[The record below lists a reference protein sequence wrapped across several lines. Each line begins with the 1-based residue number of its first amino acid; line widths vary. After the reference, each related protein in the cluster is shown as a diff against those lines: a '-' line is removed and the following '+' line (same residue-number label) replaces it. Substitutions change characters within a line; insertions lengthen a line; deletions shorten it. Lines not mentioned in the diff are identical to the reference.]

1 MAATYRAGVIGATGK
16 GNYGH
21 GLDTAFQGV
30 PRAELVAVADENAE
44 GLRKAGERLGVKRL
58 YRDYRRMIAA
68 EQLHIVSI
76 GPRWV
81 TDRVAMVEAAAEA
94 GCHIY
99 CEKPFAAGLVDAD
112 AMIDACSKANVKIAV
127 AHQFRGM
134 PPLQKAIEDVKS
146 GRYGR
151 LLRMYARPKD
161 DHRGGGEELS
171 VHGTHL
177 FDLMIAF
184 AGRPVWVSGHVAV
197 GDRDATLKDK
207 REGNEPVGPIAG
219 DSIDAVFGF
228 GEGVRGFFNSTA
240 NIDRPGRMIYGLRI
254 ECERAL
260 LHVRRLGD
268 IYVYPAPL
276 VLPELPDLSWQKTWI
291 EHWHFTPEHKPA
303 DLSDWIPRGNRYLAS
318 ELIRA
323 IENDSEPVASGQAAQ
338 YIMEMVQ
345 GVYASHLSEGRRI
358 AIPQRERTHPLA

>member
-1 MAATYRAGVIGATGK
+1 MAATYRVGVIGATGK

-21 GLDTAFQGV
+21 GLDTAFQGGAQ
-30 PRAELVAVADENAE
+30 AEVVAVADENAE
-44 GLRKAGERLGVKRL
+44 GLRKAGERLGVKCL
-58 YRDYRRMIAA
+58 YRDYRQMIAA
-68 EQLHIVSI
+68 ERLDIVSI

-81 TDRVAMVEAAAEA
+81 SDRVPMVKAAAEA

-99 CEKPFAAGLVDAD
+99 CEKPFASGLADAD
-112 AMIDACSKANVKIAV
+112 AMIAACHKAKVKIAV

-134 PPLQKAIEDVKS
+134 PPVQKAIKDVRE

-151 LLRMYARPKD
+151 LLRLYARPKD
-161 DHRGGGEELS
+161 DHRGGGEELI

-177 FDLMIAF
+177 FDMMIAF

-197 GDRDATLKDK
+197 GGRDATRADR

-240 NIDRPGRMIYGLRI
+240 NLHRPGPMIYGLRI
-254 ECERAL
+254 ECERAM
-260 LHVRRLGD
+260 LHIRRLGD
-268 IYVYPAPL
+268 VYVYPAPL
-276 VLPELPDLSWQKTWI
+276 VMPEVAELTWQKTWI

-303 DLSDWIPRGNRYLAS
+303 DLSDWIPRGNRYLVS

-323 IENDSEPVASGQAAQ
+323 IENDTEPVASGEAAQ

-345 GVYASHLSEGRRI
+345 GVYASHLSEGRRV
-358 AIPQRERTHPLA
+358 AIPQRARAHPLA